1 MASIS
6 STTNDTVVP
15 LRNAAAERQAKWRAK
30 RNALAKSAEQRDMSR
45 QAFSPQRC
53 VAYTSLTVTV
63 VLLALSLVHLSTG
76 IEMITHCARW
86 EAVALALG
94 VDAAMVCCEA
104 ALLVSGVPV
113 LRVIKPWAS
122 TTIICT
128 VVASAGL
135 NSLAFAQTAEGFMMY
150 AGIAAGCAVPALIF
164 SLTKVA
170 AGLISAR

>member
-1 MASIS
+1 
-6 STTNDTVVP
+6 VP
-15 LRNAAAERQAKWRAK
+15 GDNLALRNGNADRQARWRAK
-30 RNALAKSAEQRDMSR
+30 RNALAKSAEQRESR

-53 VAYTSLTVTV
+53 VAYASLSVTV

-76 IEMITHCARW
+76 IEMITHCHRW

-104 ALLVSGVPV
+104 ALLVSGVAV
-113 LRVIKPWAS
+113 LKVIKSWAS
-122 TTIICT
+122 STILAT

-150 AGIAAGCAVPALIF
+150 AAIAAGCAVPALIF
-164 SLTKVA
+164 SLTKIA